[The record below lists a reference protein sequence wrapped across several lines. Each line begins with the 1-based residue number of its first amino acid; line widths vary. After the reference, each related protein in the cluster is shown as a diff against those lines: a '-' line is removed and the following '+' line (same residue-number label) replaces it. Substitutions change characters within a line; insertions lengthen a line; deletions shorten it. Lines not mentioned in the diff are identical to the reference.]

1 MNYMKKYILYS
12 HAGSNNHGCE
22 ALLRTTVATI
32 DEVECVY
39 SGNVQADEKYGLAG
53 IVSLK
58 ADKGSVSEGT
68 LKDIVYSIKYKLFK
82 DDKLYFRKL
91 YRKFIQ
97 EIKPNKV
104 YLSIG
109 GDNYCYHFSEWLEV
123 LNTEINKKGSK
134 SVLWGCSINADELEN
149 TAVVADLERYSLI
162 TVRESLTYELLKQK
176 LSNPRIEY
184 VPDTAFLLP
193 TSKVALPN
201 GFIEGKTIGVN
212 VSSVILENSQNKTE
226 VLNGFVELVNHIIEA
241 TDYQIALI
249 PHVVIPGNDDREILR
264 MIYDRCE
271 DQSRMILVEDANC
284 TVLKGYIARCNM
296 FIGARTHATIAA
308 YSSLIPTL
316 VIGYSVKS
324 LGIAKD
330 LFGTNENYVLP
341 VQSIINGHELIK
353 SFDWLNENQDLIKEK
368 LKRIMPDYIERIK
381 KVRRYLEDL

>member
-22 ALLRTTVATI
+22 ALLRTTVATV
-32 DEVECVY
+32 DGVECVY
-39 SGNVQADEKYGLAG
+39 SGNVQADEKYGLDS

-58 ADKGSVSEGT
+58 EDKGDLSEGVF
-68 LKDIVYSIKYKLFK
+68 KDMVYSIKYKLFK

-97 EIKPNKV
+97 EIRKNKV
-104 YLSIG
+104 YISIG

-134 SVLWGCSINADELEN
+134 SVLWGCSINSDELEN
-149 TAVVADLERYSLI
+149 TKVVADLERYSLI
-162 TVRESLTYELLKQK
+162 TARESLTYELLKQR

-193 TSKVALPN
+193 TSKIALPN

-212 VSSVILENSQNKTE
+212 VSPVILENSQNKAE
-226 VLNGFVELVNHIIEA
+226 VLNGFVELVNHIIET

-249 PHVVIPGNDDREILR
+249 PHVAIQGNDDREILR
-264 MIYDRCE
+264 MIYDRCK
-271 DQSRMILVEDANC
+271 DQNRMILVEDANC
-284 TVLKGYIARCNM
+284 TILKGYIARCNM

-308 YSSLIPTL
+308 YSSLVPTL

-324 LGIAKD
+324 LGIATD

-341 VQSIINGHELIK
+341 VQSISNGSELIK
-353 SFDWLNENQDLIKEK
+353 GFDWLDKNQDAIKER
-368 LKRIMPDYIERIK
+368 LKEIMPQYIARIEQA
-381 KVRRYLEDL
+381 RGYPEDL